1 MEIQDRFALN
11 KELRKADNN
20 KLIRKPQL
28 MIDPLLYFTFW
39 DANHIK
45 KKLSESCLTK
55 YTKKKFVNLE
65 KIKSSLGLTLFISY
79 YAKNTI
85 NFPSAYYKLG
95 K

>member
-39 DANHIK
+39 DANHVK

-55 YTKKKFVNLE
+55 YTKKKFVN
-65 KIKSSLGLTLFISY
+65 LGLTLFISY